1 MRMSSRRNGL
11 LVSGLLWLPK
21 LHSSPI
27 HSFELCRQDNRIIIS
42 FNKCNNIKVIINA
55 HKHRSISKAKTGSL
69 LYLVIPLRILKTAFV
84 PSFLHFLN
92 CSHTILN
99 ACMYLI
105 HIYHNLHNF
114 TFPIISHSRT
124 SATCSL
130 SSLPELYKYFMY
142 LDHQKSAKITKLPLF
157 KKNCVI
163 LSYIGCSLIFFCGSG
178 TMPGGASMM
187 TLASHSQPDLPSP

>member
-92 CSHTILN
+92 SHTILN
-99 ACMYLI
+99 ACMYL
-105 HIYHNLHNF
+105 IYHNLHNF

-124 SATCSL
+124 SATCCL

-142 LDHQKSAKITKLPLF
+142 LDHQKSAKIKLPLY
-157 KKNCVI
+157 KKIV
-163 LSYIGCSLIFFCGSG
+163 
-178 TMPGGASMM
+178 
-187 TLASHSQPDLPSP
+187 